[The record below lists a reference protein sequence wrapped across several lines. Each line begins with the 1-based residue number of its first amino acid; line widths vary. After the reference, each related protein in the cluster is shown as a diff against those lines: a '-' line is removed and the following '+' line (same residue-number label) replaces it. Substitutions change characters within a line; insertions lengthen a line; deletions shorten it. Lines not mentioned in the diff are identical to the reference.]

1 MNTVIKN
8 RYSGAVIVEA
18 GGYDSI
24 REAVELT
31 GADLYGADLSGTKLS
46 GADLSGANLSGAD
59 LYGADLSGAN
69 LSGADLSGADLS
81 GTKLSGADLSGTKL
95 SGANLSG
102 ANLSGAELSGA
113 DLSGAELYSNSHDI
127 FAELIRRN
135 HTLFTSAEWAAI
147 GQIVILRICWDT
159 IIKRHKKPAMSIF
172 KKLEKIGFG
181 EYLTELTQKITS
193 MTEAGREKEGGK
205 P

>member
-69 LSGADLSGADLS
+69 LSGAELYGANLSGADLYGADLS
-81 GTKLSGADLSGTKL
+81 GTK
-95 SGANLSG
+95 
-102 ANLSGAELSGA
+102 LSGA